1 MKLCFDTCFYC
12 RPFDNQKH
20 RSQESVEAE
29 IIAIKGAVEL
39 CKVLGFDIIGTPAV
53 EREIGM
59 IKDDMKRQD
68 VRDFY
73 DWAISDF
80 VGFNDVIYARAQEI
94 RGMANIKNRDSLPH
108 RTCRSGRSG
117 LSFDGRSPSHKR
129 VF

>member
-1 MKLCFDTCFYC
+1 
-12 RPFDNQKH
+12 
-20 RSQESVEAE
+20 VEAE